1 MMHQQ
6 QQEQPTTM
14 MHQQQQQQPMSA
26 TGTTQGMQGMQGQ
39 QQPNSGGSLP
49 SVMQGH
55 VFERLQRFHALPAEL
70 QHDTTQFEAFVEQNK
85 QVLFKSNSHAL
96 IKSVYGVKG
105 KKLIK
110 TITKWL
116 ADPSAH
122 GHSAQGTQG
131 STHVKSELLIRA
143 KQIAEAL
150 VLAGFITPYNE
161 SITDLKNLDPT
172 APAHYVHD
180 HELLIPVGKNV
191 AQLNTTSVWSVTEGA
206 TYARFLKRKAGLMGQ
221 ITDGKDVYLVM
232 NQRNNVAYLFES
244 DVAREPITEIRGESA
259 NVQCDN
265 EHFDFGVRVAL
276 NSGYGNDKPELFNTG
291 SKHVQE
297 ELVNAWLS
305 IGAQLRG
312 DHMKQMLGA
321 DARGGPH
328 EVRDADVAAAGNAG
342 GAGMHHQSHAR
353 GPDTGGAGTQ
363 NYQGQQQF
371 GGHEGQSHQTPY
383 GGTDPSQRQDQFVG
397 QQQGSSLN
405 GPYGGTAMQSERH
418 QDQFHHPLEAHGD
431 RSNQA
436 SYGDAGQAQ
445 RQDQFEGHQQDLSR
459 EIPYGGGAGSTQ
471 RQDQNFGGQEGPSL
485 AAPYGGTGADTQ
497 QSKHQQ
503 DQQFGG
509 GQDPAREH
517 QIAAADAAAAQVAGI
532 EPTKSQHSASNT
544 QGSAPPSKYQEYTTG
559 ERDTPVQ
566 P

>member
-26 TGTTQGMQGMQGQ
+26 TGTTQGMQGQ

-70 QHDTTQFEAFVEQNK
+70 QQDTTQFEAFVEQNK
-85 QVLFKSNSHAL
+85 QVLFKNNSHAL

-150 VLAGFITPYNE
+150 VLAGFVTPYNE

-276 NSGYGNDKPELFNTG
+276 NSGYGNDKPELFNAG

-328 EVRDADVAAAGNAG
+328 EVRDADVAAAGDAG

-353 GPDTGGAGTQ
+353 GPDTGGADTQ

-371 GGHEGQSHQTPY
+371 DGHEGQSHQTPY
-383 GGTDPSQRQDQFVG
+383 GGTDPSQRQG
-397 QQQGSSLN
+397 
-405 GPYGGTAMQSERH
+405 
-418 QDQFHHPLEAHGD
+418 
-431 RSNQA
+431 
-436 SYGDAGQAQ
+436 
-445 RQDQFEGHQQDLSR
+445 QFEGHQQDLSR

-509 GQDPAREH
+509 GQDSTREH